1 MVSDSVEDMSKLR
14 VLAALTV
21 STSLLLS
28 GCSST
33 EAPSAVETT
42 TTAPSSGSIRTDGVQ
57 AALDAMVDAGSVAA
71 VAQVRDGESSWSG
84 AAGLVERDGT
94 EPASAEDPVRI
105 ASVTKPMVAAVILQL
120 VDEGKLQLDE
130 QVDELLPGLLPKPV
144 TVRQLLDHT
153 SGLPDYL
160 SGFDSAAAIASRSG
174 DVVTDDEH
182 IAEALAQPW
191 PTEPG
196 TEFVYSNTNYVV
208 LGRIAA
214 QIDGKSIGQSL
225 QDRIF
230 DPLDMTDTDYPTDDA
245 IADDALHGYVL
256 EDGTYT
262 DVTDYDASIW
272 SSGAAVVSTMGDLNT
287 FFRALFDGTLIPQNL
302 IDEMQVVTPSTYGL
316 GLLLG
321 GDACNPGSGELVFGQ
336 HGNGF
341 GYGTLSFSS
350 PDGDRQVSLAWTS
363 AAPDPATDPLFQ
375 YASNALIA
383 GLESTCPA

>member
-1 MVSDSVEDMSKLR
+1 MSKLR

-28 GCSST
+28 GCSSS
-33 EAPSAVETT
+33 ESPSAVEPTT
-42 TTAPSSGSIRTDGVQ
+42 TTPSSGNISTDGVQ
-57 AALDAMVDAGSVAA
+57 AALDALVDAGSVAA

-94 EPASAEDPVRI
+94 EPASAEYPVRI

-120 VDEGKLQLDE
+120 VDEGKVQLDQ

-144 TVRQLLDHT
+144 TIRQLPDHT

-160 SGFDSAAAIASRSG
+160 NGFDSAAAIASRSA
-174 DVVTDDEH
+174 DVVTDDEL
-182 IAEALAQPW
+182 ISDALALPW
-191 PTEPG
+191 TTEPG
-196 TEFVYSNTNYVV
+196 SEFVYSNTNYVV
-208 LGRIAA
+208 LGRIVADL
-214 QIDGKSIGQSL
+214 DGKSIGQSL

-230 DPLDMTDTDYPTDDA
+230 DPLDMTYTDYPTDAA

-256 EDGTYT
+256 ENGTYT
-262 DVTDYDASIW
+262 DVTDFDASIW
-272 SSGAAVVSTMGDLNT
+272 SSGAAVVSTVGDLNT
-287 FFRALFDGTLIPQNL
+287 FFRGLFDGTLLPANL
-302 IDEMQVVTPSTYGL
+302 VQEMQVVTPSAYGL

-336 HGNGF
+336 RGNGF
-341 GYGTLSFSS
+341 GYSTLAFAS
-350 PDGDRQVSLAWTS
+350 PDGERQVSLSWTS

-375 YASNALIA
+375 YASTALIA

>member
-1 MVSDSVEDMSKLR
+1 MSKLR
-14 VLAALTV
+14 ILAALTI
-21 STSLLLS
+21 SASLLVS

-33 EAPSAVETT
+33 DEPSAVAPVTT
-42 TTAPSSGSIRTDGVQ
+42 TPSSGSIKTDDVQ
-57 AALDAMVDAGSVAA
+57 AALDALVDAGSVAA
-71 VAQVRDGESSWSG
+71 VAQVRDGEDTWSG
-84 AAGLVERDGT
+84 AAGVVERGGT
-94 EPASAEDPVRI
+94 EAASADDPVRI

-153 SGLPDYL
+153 SGLPDSL

-208 LGRIAA
+208 LGRIAS
-214 QIDGKSIGQSL
+214 QLDGKSIGQSL

-230 DPLDMTDTDYPTDDA
+230 DPLDMKDSTYPTDSA
-245 IADDALHGYVL
+245 IPENALHGYAL
-256 EDGTYT
+256 ENGTYT

-272 SSGAAVVSTMGDLNT
+272 SSGAAVVSTVGDLNT

-302 IDEMQVVTPSTYGL
+302 IDEMQVVMPSTYGL

-336 HGNGF
+336 RGNGF

-350 PDGDRQVSLAWTS
+350 PDGDRQVSVAWTS
-363 AAPDPATDPLFQ
+363 AAPDPAIDPMFQ
-375 YASNALIA
+375 FASDALIS
-383 GLESTCPA
+383 GLTATCPT